1 MTTEPA
7 PVAPTSPQFRTLMS
21 RWPTGVSVVTARE
34 GSVDAGLTVNAF
46 LSVSLSPPSVL
57 ISLSRDADTTPI
69 VDRTG
74 LFAVNLLSQHQAH
87 VSQRFALPTS
97 SAEKFA
103 GLPVHRASTGIALL
117 DATLGA
123 IECRVAS
130 RVPAY
135 DHLLFVG
142 EVVRLEVGLDTPPLL
157 FVKSGYPLADR
168 DGRVDL
174 GRSPPR

>member
-1 MTTEPA
+1 MTAGPGSV
-7 PVAPTSPQFRTLMS
+7 PPTSPEFRTLMS

-57 ISLSRDADTTPI
+57 VSLSADADTTPL

-74 LFAVNLLSQHQAH
+74 FFAVNLLSQRQVR
-87 VSQRFALPTS
+87 VSQRFALPVAP
-97 SAEKFA
+97 AEKFA
-103 GLPVHRASTGIALL
+103 GLPVHRGATGVALL
-117 DATLGA
+117 DGTLGA
-123 IECRVAS
+123 IECRVVS

-142 EVVRLEVGLDTPPLL
+142 EVVRLEVGVDAPPLL
-157 FVKSGYPLADR
+157 FVNSGYAPADP

-174 GRSPPR
+174 GRRPER